1 MCDAGH
7 IVKMRIRALSI
18 SMTTYTQLEASR
30 KVGWAKY
37 FAERGCSEEYRFILK
52 LLCERVL
59 YSNRLPD
66 GDPLVEL
73 ATEILKSL

>member
-1 MCDAGH
+1 
-7 IVKMRIRALSI
+7 
-18 SMTTYTQLEASR
+18 MTTYTQLEASR
-30 KVGWAKY
+30 KVGWAKFY
-37 FAERGCSEEYRFILK
+37 AERGSSEEYRFVLK

-73 ATEILKSL
+73 ATAILKSI